1 MLLLAALA
9 TVQTGNNQVERLLDQ
24 VAQEKP
30 NSDEHDGAKIF
41 KKV

>member
-9 TVQTGNNQVERLLDQ
+9 TVEAGNNHVERLLDQ

-30 NSDEHDGAKIF
+30 NRDEHDRTKIF